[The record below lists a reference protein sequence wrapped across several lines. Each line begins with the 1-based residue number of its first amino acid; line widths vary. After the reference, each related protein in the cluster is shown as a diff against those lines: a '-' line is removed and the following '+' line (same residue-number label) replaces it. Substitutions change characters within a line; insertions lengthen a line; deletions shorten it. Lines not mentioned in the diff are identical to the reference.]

1 MILYHSYLPASSLYG
16 VFPRQGVST
25 NYLGE
30 LAALGTATLWAF
42 SSIAF
47 TLGGQRVGSVI
58 VNRTRLVLA
67 VLFLGT
73 AHWLL
78 IGRLFPWD
86 AGLQRFLWLGA
97 SGLVGLVIGDSM
109 LFQCYVLIGARIGV
123 LLMSL
128 SPIFGTLLA
137 WIVLGETLTLPEL
150 AAMALAL
157 AGVTWVVLERGKG
170 SAAGKGDN
178 AAYGRGYGSA
188 YTRGI
193 LFGLGAALCQAAGLV
208 IAKPGLAGGFP
219 ALSGTLIR
227 MLTGMSVMWLIAAA
241 TGSAGH
247 TIRRV
252 RADRRAALAI
262 TAGAFVGPFLGV
274 WLSLIAVQ
282 SARVGIA
289 STLMAMTPVVS
300 LPLVPLV
307 FKEHVSP
314 RAVLGTAIAMAGVA
328 LMILM

>member
-1 MILYHSYLPASSLYG
+1 MILYHSYLPASSLYW
-16 VFPRQGVST
+16 VFLHQGVST
-25 NYLGE
+25 NYQGE

-78 IGRLFPWD
+78 IGRPFPWD

-157 AGVTWVVLERGKG
+157 VGVAWVVLERGKNSIPG
-170 SAAGKGDN
+170 PGG
-178 AAYGRGYGSA
+178 GRA

-193 LFGLGAALCQAAGLV
+193 LFGLGAGLCQAAGLV
-208 IAKPGLAGGFP
+208 IAKPGLAGDFP

-227 MLTGMSVMWLIAAA
+227 MLTGMIVMWLIAAA
-241 TGSAGH
+241 TRSAGY

-314 RAVLGTAIAMAGVA
+314 RAVLGTLLAMAGVA
-328 LMILM
+328 LMILI

>member
-1 MILYHSYLPASSLYG
+1 MRLGRVILYHNCFPASSLYG
-16 VFPRQGVST
+16 VFLRQGVST

-67 VLFLGT
+67 VLFLT
-73 AHWLL
+73 FAHWVL
-78 IGRLFPWD
+78 IGRPFPWD

-123 LLMSL
+123 LLLSL

-137 WIVLGETLTLPEL
+137 WIVLGEQLTPPEL

-157 AGVTWVVLERGKG
+157 AGVTWVVLERGK
-170 SAAGKGDN
+170 SN
-178 AAYGRGYGSA
+178 APGRRDGQA

-208 IAKPGLAGGFP
+208 IAKPGLSGGFP

-227 MLTGMSVMWLIAAA
+227 MMTGMSVMWLIAVV
-241 TGSAGH
+241 TRSAGH

-252 RADRRAALAI
+252 RADRRAGQVI
-262 TAGAFVGPFLGV
+262 TVGAFVGPFLGV

-289 STLMAMTPVVS
+289 STLMAMTPVIS

-307 FKEHVSP
+307 FKERVSP
-314 RAVLGTAIAMAGVA
+314 RAVLGTLVAMAGVA
-328 LMILM
+328 LMILW

>member
-1 MILYHSYLPASSLYG
+1 MDG
-16 VFPRQGVST
+16 Q
-25 NYLGE
+25 YLGE
-30 LAALGTATLWAF
+30 LAALGTATMWAF

-58 VNRTRLVLA
+58 VNRTRLLLA
-67 VLFLGT
+67 VLFLGA

-78 IGRLFPWD
+78 LGRPFPWD
-86 AGLQRFLWLGA
+86 AGLPRFAWLGA

-123 LLMSL
+123 LIMSL

-137 WIVLGETLTLPEL
+137 WIALGERLSFPEL
-150 AAMALAL
+150 TAIALAL

-170 SAAGKGDN
+170 N
-178 AAYGRGYGSA
+178 APGTRSHGYGRGV
-188 YTRGI
+188 

-208 IAKPGLAGGFP
+208 IAKPGLDGGFS
-219 ALSGTLIR
+219 ALSATLIR
-227 MLTGMSVMWLIAAA
+227 MTTGMIVMWLIAAV
-241 TGSAGH
+241 TGTAGR

-252 RADRRAALAI
+252 RADSRAALAI
-262 TAGAFVGPFLGV
+262 TTGAFVGPFLGV

-289 STLMAMTPVVS
+289 STLMAMTPVIS

-307 FKEHVSP
+307 FKERVSL
-314 RAVLGTAIAMAGVA
+314 RAVLGTLVAMAGVA
-328 LMILM
+328 LMILL